1 MPKHLLIACLIYIA
15 ARSAMTALAPMY
27 ETGSARL
34 TSPILMLSF
43 IAVSVLFMRRSR
55 WTWKF
60 MPWIAFT
67 EIAINA
73 LFFPSPPYHG
83 AYTAAA
89 QLLVTAIMASSCVI
103 LWSVVRDPATK
114 TWFTHS
120 R

>member
-15 ARSAMTALAPMY
+15 SRSAMTALAPMY
-27 ETGSARL
+27 ETGIARL
-34 TSPILMLSF
+34 TSPILMLAF
-43 IAVSVLFMRRSR
+43 IAVSVLFMRRFK

-73 LFFPSPPYHG
+73 LFFPSLLYHG
-83 AYTAAA
+83 AYRAAA
-89 QLLVTAIMASSCVI
+89 QLLITAIMASSCII
-103 LWSVVRDPATK
+103 LWSVARDPATK